1 MYYFIPRKT
10 LKKIHFSE
18 VFIGQKVSQIWVN
31 YALIP
36 VSQGR
41 EGLHL
46 PNASEF

>member
-10 LKKIHFSE
+10 LKKHFSE
-18 VFIGQKVSQIWVN
+18 VFIGQKVSQIWFN
-31 YALIP
+31 NALIP
-36 VSQGR
+36 VSQSR